1 MCIFQVQNKGPRN
14 PGIRAIAG
22 VFAVSASGDVQGAK
36 YLTGVGDRSFC
47 VKISTW
53 GSKFEAVCMSY
64 IVSIFNVGDTY
75 FSQKREIKFR
85 EVTPTNSKLA
95 VGEK

>member
-1 MCIFQVQNKGPRN
+1 MCIFQVQNKGPQN
-14 PGIRAIAG
+14 PRIRATAG
-22 VFAVSASGDVQGAK
+22 VYAVSASGDVQGAK

-53 GSKFEAVCMSY
+53 GSKFEAACMSY
-64 IVSIFNVGDTY
+64 IVSIFNIGDTY
-75 FSQKREIKFR
+75 FSQKRKIKLREI
-85 EVTPTNSKLA
+85 TPTNSKLA